1 MKTIKIILGIII
13 AIAAIN
19 VMITMAS
26 KESGAGLAGAV
37 TSFIIFEGI
46 AGWLIYSGLKKK

>member
-1 MKTIKIILGIII
+1 LKTIKIILGIII